1 MSIASAPLAALDAAL
16 GGALA
21 SLLAGGDF
29 EAKPGSASRAA
40 RLAGSTVGPRA
51 VALLGLGKA
60 EALVAGPG
68 GQPGTNPYTVGEGLR
83 EAYAC
88 AGQASG
94 PGGVL
99 LGAEAG
105 KQQDCV

>member
-40 RLAGSTVGPRA
+40 RLPGSTVGRRA
-51 VALLGLGKA
+51 VALLGLGKS

-68 GQPGTNPYTVGEGLR
+68 GQHGTHSYMGGEVR
-83 EAYAC
+83 R
-88 AGQASG
+88 
-94 PGGVL
+94 
-99 LGAEAG
+99 
-105 KQQDCV
+105 